1 MLHATLA
8 AAFGLIALAAIGY
21 AVVALWRVL
30 AFGRWMTR
38 SERSAPRSGP
48 LPGITVLK
56 PVTGA
61 PPGLRDD
68 LRSFCAQ
75 DYPKFQVVFG
85 VPDAADP
92 AAGVVDALASE
103 FAHGEIACVAG
114 GPHTAPNPKVA
125 QLMNMAHTAT
135 YDILVVADA
144 DTRVGPTYLRAIASA
159 FAGAGV
165 GAVTCVYRGAPRA
178 GMVSAF
184 GALMINDQFIPSV
197 LVAALGRLRFCL
209 GATMAVTRAALGA
222 IGGFGALAAYLAD
235 DQMLGDLVSRN
246 GFCVA
251 LAPYIVE
258 HAVVEPDFASLWS
271 HELRWA
277 RTSRAARP
285 AGYAGYFLTFAWP
298 PALIYL
304 LLGGLPALGA
314 ALLALALV
322 LRVALHYAA
331 RAALRVRSPDAVWLL
346 PLRDI
351 MGLCVWAATF
361 FGRRV
366 RWGDRLMR
374 IDANGRIVELSP

>member
-1 MLHATLA
+1 MLHATLST
-8 AAFGLIALAAIGY
+8 AFGLIALAALGY

-30 AFGRWMTR
+30 AFDRWLTR
-38 SERSAPRSGP
+38 YERSAPRSGP
-48 LPGITVLK
+48 LPGITILK

-75 DYPKFQVVFG
+75 DYPQFQVVFG
-85 VPDAADP
+85 VPDPTDP
-92 AAGVVDALASE
+92 AARVVDALAAE
-103 FAHGEIACVAG
+103 FAEGQIACVAG

-125 QLMNMAHTAT
+125 QLMNMAPTAT

-144 DTRVGPTYLRAIASA
+144 DTRVGPTYLRALAAA
-159 FAGAGV
+159 FAGDRV

-178 GMVSAF
+178 GIASSL

-197 LVAALGRLRFCL
+197 LVAALGPLRFCL

-235 DQMLGDLVSRN
+235 DQMLGELVGRED
-246 GFCVA
+246 FRVA
-251 LAPYIVE
+251 LAPYVVE
-258 HAVVEPDFASLWS
+258 HAVVESDIASLWS

-285 AGYAGYFLTFAWP
+285 AGYTGYFLTFAWP
-298 PALIYL
+298 PALIFFL
-304 LLGGLPALGA
+304 ISGWSVLGA
-314 ALLALALV
+314 GLLALALV
-322 LRVALHYAA
+322 LRIALHYAA
-331 RAALRVRSPDAVWLL
+331 RVALRVRTPDALWLL
-346 PLRDI
+346 PMRDL

-374 IDANGRIVELSP
+374 IDRHGRIVDLSS